1 MKIFLYEFVTAGG
14 MCERASVP
22 ESLLA
27 EGRAM
32 ADALS
37 FDLAAADIHVNR
49 MLDTTLATTGQVTHR
64 NISYH
69 PIASAKAEREIFLQL
84 ASSADWTILIAP
96 ESEGALG
103 ERVAWTQR
111 AGGQLW
117 GPNAEV
123 IELTSDKHR
132 LAVHLAD
139 AGIEVPHG
147 IALSAGDSLPV
158 DFPYPAV
165 LKPRDGAG
173 SQGMRQIDV
182 HDPAATAPCEV
193 RLEQFRAGQAASV
206 VILGGP
212 AGLCP
217 LPPCTQTLSADGQFT
232 YLGGSLP
239 LENPLASRATRIA
252 CRAVATCGE
261 MRGYV
266 GVDLIL
272 GSRAD
277 EDCVIEIN
285 PRLTSSYLLLRRIA
299 EENLARS
306 ILAWREGTGTPPAFA
321 NRHAE
326 FSFPLH
332 REVTI

>member
-1 MKIFLYEFVTAGG
+1 

-37 FDLAAADIHVNR
+37 LDLAAADTRVDR
-49 MLDTTLATTGQVTHR
+49 MLDTTLEPTARVTHR
-64 NISYH
+64 NITYH
-69 PIASAKAEREIFLQL
+69 PITSARAERETFLQL

-117 GPNAEV
+117 GPSAEV

-132 LAVHLAD
+132 LASHLAD

-147 IALSAGDSLPV
+147 TALAAGDSLPV

-182 HDPAATAPCEV
+182 HDPATTVPFNA
-193 RLEQFRAGQAASV
+193 RLEQLRAGQAASV

-212 AGLCP
+212 VGLCP

-239 LENPLASRATRIA
+239 LANSLATRATRIA
-252 CRAVATCGE
+252 CRAVAACGE
-261 MRGYV
+261 MHGYV

-285 PRLTSSYLLLRRIA
+285 PRLISSYLLLRRVA

-306 ILAWREGTGTPPAFA
+306 ILAWRQGTGTPPVFA
-321 NRHAE
+321 DRHVE
-326 FSFPLH
+326 FSLPLH
-332 REVTI
+332 REVTV